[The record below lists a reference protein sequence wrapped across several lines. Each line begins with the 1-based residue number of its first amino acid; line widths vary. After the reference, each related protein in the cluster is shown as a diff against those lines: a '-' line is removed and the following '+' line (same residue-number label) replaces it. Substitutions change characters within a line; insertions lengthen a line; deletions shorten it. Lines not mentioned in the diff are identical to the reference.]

1 MEISGAE
8 ECTHRRREGRRT
20 LTSIAGCVCVC
31 VCGGG
36 GFNKIWKQKIT
47 TSRAFVK
54 RWGREFSPATF
65 IGKQKENVPKR
76 NP

>member
-31 VCGGG
+31 GGG
-36 GFNKIWKQKIT
+36 GVATRSGNKKSLLPELSLRGAAGIFPQLL
-47 TSRAFVK
+47 S
-54 RWGREFSPATF
+54 
-65 IGKQKENVPKR
+65 
-76 NP
+76 